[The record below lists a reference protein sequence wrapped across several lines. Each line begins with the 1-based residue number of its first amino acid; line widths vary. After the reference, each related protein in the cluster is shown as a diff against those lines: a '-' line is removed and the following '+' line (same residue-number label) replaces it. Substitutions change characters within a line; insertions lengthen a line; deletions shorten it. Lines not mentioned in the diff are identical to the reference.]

1 MLPAM
6 YLSCNDIMNEWEKMV
21 SANGQCEVD
30 VYQYLENLTS
40 DVISR
45 TAFGSSY
52 EEGRKIFQLQR
63 EQSNLLVEASQSV
76 YIPGMRYIKFER
88 RLSVFISVSF
98 SGNFIIIPLCFF

>member
-21 SANGQCEVD
+21 SADGQCEVD
-30 VYQYLENLTS
+30 VYHYLENLTS

-52 EEGRKIFQLQR
+52 KEGRKIFQLQR
-63 EQSNLLVEASQSV
+63 EQSALILEVSQSI
-76 YIPGMRYIKFER
+76 YIPGMR
-88 RLSVFISVSF
+88 
-98 SGNFIIIPLCFF
+98 